1 MKTWSV
7 GPRGEG
13 LEDNPCPLCGS
24 RERRP
29 RLQGEGFRFVA
40 CRSCGLAYQHP
51 RPVFPELRGR
61 YREEYFRYELDN
73 AANFYNLMV
82 LGLGDA
88 GLGEAAPGAVPG
100 LAGDRFLDIGC
111 ATGMLV
117 ADMQSRGWKACGVE
131 ICRESAEYG
140 IRERGVPIV
149 IGTLEEAAFPEA
161 SFSIVHFSH
170 LIEHVP
176 DPRAL
181 LREVRRILLP
191 GGLAVITTP
200 NIDGLQARLFGARW
214 RSAIGDH
221 LALFS
226 RPTLRR
232 LLREEGY
239 EIRRE
244 RTWGGLAVGTAPG
257 WLKRPADRLAK
268 RLGFGDVMLF
278 LAARPLA

>member
-7 GPRGEG
+7 GPRGER

-24 RERRP
+24 RKF
-29 RLQGEGFRFVA
+29 RLRLPGEGFRFVE
-40 CRSCGLAYQHP
+40 CRSCRLVYQQP
-51 RPVFPELRGR
+51 RPRFQDLRER
-61 YREEYFRYELDN
+61 YRSEYFRYELDN
-73 AANFYNLMV
+73 AANFFALMK
-82 LGLGDA
+82 LGLKDA
-88 GLGEAAPGAVPG
+88 GLEEVRPGAVAG

-117 ADMQSRGWKACGVE
+117 ADMRSRGWDARGVE

-140 IRERGVPIV
+140 IRERGVDIFV
-149 IGTLEEAAFPEA
+149 GTLEEARFPA
-161 SFSIVHFSH
+161 DSFSIVHFSH

-191 GGLAVITTP
+191 GGYAVVTTP
-200 NIDGLQARLFGARW
+200 NVDGFQARLFGPRW
-214 RSAIGDH
+214 RSAIADH
-221 LALFS
+221 LTLFS
-226 RPTLRR
+226 RRTLRR
-232 LLREEGY
+232 LLEEEGL
-239 EIRRE
+239 RTLRV
-244 RTWGGLAVGTAPG
+244 RTWGGLALGAAPA

-278 LAARPLA
+278 LAARPAE